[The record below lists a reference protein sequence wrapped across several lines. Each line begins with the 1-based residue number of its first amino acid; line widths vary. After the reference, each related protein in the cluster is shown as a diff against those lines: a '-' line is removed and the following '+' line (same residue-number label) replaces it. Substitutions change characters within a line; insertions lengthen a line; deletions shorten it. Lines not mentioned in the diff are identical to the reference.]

1 MGRQGEAEDVTLF
14 LVLSFLKNHFFR
26 RNQIGNKKYLETN
39 ENESTGQGR
48 ELLRESLIS
57 RDNGTKAGLDEEF
70 IRKSG

>member
-1 MGRQGEAEDVTLF
+1 MHRD
-14 LVLSFLKNHFFR
+14 
-26 RNQIGNKKYLETN
+26 
-39 ENESTGQGR
+39 ESTGQGR